1 MSRTN
6 GGEPERSAGATGRL
20 GRIPAP
26 ALVLVG
32 IASVQTGSAV
42 ARTLFDE
49 LGVAGTALWRLV
61 LASLILL
68 AILRPPVRSWTRQSW
83 RAAALLGA
91 AMAGMNLVFYLSLST
106 VPLGVAVTVEFM
118 GPLLLALVQTRR
130 VVDFFWAFLAGAGVL
145 LLGLDTT
152 SDIPLTGLLLAFL
165 AGVFWAAYI
174 LASAHV
180 GQVLPGVDGLA
191 VALAIAALVA
201 LPFGAS
207 GATGV
212 LDDPALLLAA
222 VSVAVLSSVIPYG
235 LELTALR
242 RLPTRVFGVLMS
254 LQPAA
259 AAIAGRIVLAQEL
272 GRREIVA
279 LVMVSFASAGITLG
293 RREGQPPTQPLD

>member
-1 MSRTN
+1 MTREQGGESEGTN
-6 GGEPERSAGATGRL
+6 GSAGRL

-42 ARTLFDE
+42 ARTLFEE
-49 LGVAGTALWRLV
+49 LGVAGTALWRLI

-68 AILRPPVRSWTRQSW
+68 AILRPPVRRWTRQSW

-130 VVDFFWAFLAGAGVL
+130 IVDFFWALLAGVGVL

-165 AGVFWAAYI
+165 AGVFWASYI

-191 VALAIAALVA
+191 VALAIAAVIA
-201 LPFGAS
+201 LPFGAD
-207 GATGV
+207 GAV
-212 LDDPALLLAA
+212 AVFDDPTLLVAA
-222 VSVAVLSSVIPYG
+222 ATVAVLSSVIPYG

-279 LVMVSFASAGITLG
+279 LVMVSCASAGITLG